1 MSPVVYVVAV
11 FIYVGFIPD
20 EVKGIYMDKLAEK
33 KLCADDECVYTL
45 SLARAEDDYNAP
57 DCRFINIK
65 RGDLVYVY
73 SKLIKQEDGGEFW
86 SGSVY
91 SDQYRDQMGLV
102 GYFPSSLVTE
112 LHVYQDLTQE
122 LPTTDIDFYC
132 D

>member
-1 MSPVVYVVAV
+1 MRQVISFVSVVLYL
-11 FIYVGFIPD
+11 GFIHH
-20 EVKGIYMDKLAEK
+20 EVDGIFMEKLAKK
-33 KLCADDECVYTL
+33 KLCADDECVYAL
-45 SLARAEDDYNAP
+45 SLARAEDDYYAP

-65 RGDLVYVY
+65 KGELVFVY
-73 SKLIKQEDGGEFW
+73 SKLIKEDDGGEFW
-86 SGSVY
+86 AGSIY

-122 LPTTDIDFYC
+122 FPTTAIDFYC